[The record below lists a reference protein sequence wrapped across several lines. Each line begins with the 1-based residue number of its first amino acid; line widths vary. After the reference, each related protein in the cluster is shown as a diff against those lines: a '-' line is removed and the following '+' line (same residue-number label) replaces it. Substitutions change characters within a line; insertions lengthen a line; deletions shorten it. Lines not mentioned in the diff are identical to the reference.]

1 MFPAISSRIC
11 SLPAADAQSCL
22 SLLNQ
27 IKMSELQVAADRS
40 SASARGEFH
49 NLTGS
54 LLNLPLCAA
63 YNDSPP
69 CHTAGGAICLLL
81 M

>member
-1 MFPAISSRIC
+1 
-11 SLPAADAQSCL
+11 
-22 SLLNQ
+22 
-27 IKMSELQVAADRS
+27 MSELQVAADRS

-54 LLNLPLCAA
+54 LLNLPLCVA

-69 CHTAGGAICLLL
+69 MSYSWGCYLFVANVAKKKKTKPKTKEGESAKGTGAKGHVN
-81 M
+81 

>member
-1 MFPAISSRIC
+1 
-11 SLPAADAQSCL
+11 
-22 SLLNQ
+22 
-27 IKMSELQVAADRS
+27 MSELQVAADRS
-40 SASARGEFH
+40 SASAQGEFH

-81 M
+81 MWEKKKKKDEAQNKRGGVSKRHRSEGTR